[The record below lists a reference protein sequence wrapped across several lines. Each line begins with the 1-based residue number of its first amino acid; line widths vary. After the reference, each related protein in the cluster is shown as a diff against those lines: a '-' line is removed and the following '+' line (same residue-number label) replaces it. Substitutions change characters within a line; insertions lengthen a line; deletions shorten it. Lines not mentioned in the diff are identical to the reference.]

1 MSSPKPSTIYR
12 PHPGLLKEPE
22 AFFPNR
28 SVEAYNRELQKL
40 ANTSLTAAPEHRSR
54 FAHMYET
61 MRANRANLKRTLKA
75 ELAPP
80 VRIEFIGRNNGKNRK
95 RMTTRKIRPAKKLGV
110 VGRPVYQRRTGRA
123 DPAVIDLLE
132 FRGMEY
138 PAFNAKKGALRRK
151 THRLRPEP
159 RKVKK
164 STLRPKPGLLR
175 SIGTF
180 VSKFFK

>member
-1 MSSPKPSTIYR
+1 MFSPKPSTIYR

-80 VRIEFIGRNNGKNRK
+80 ARIEFSAKNRK
-95 RMTTRKIRPAKKLGV
+95 RTTTRKIRPAKKLGV

-138 PAFNAKKGALRRK
+138 PAFNATRGAPRRE
-151 THRLRPEP
+151 TRRLRPEP